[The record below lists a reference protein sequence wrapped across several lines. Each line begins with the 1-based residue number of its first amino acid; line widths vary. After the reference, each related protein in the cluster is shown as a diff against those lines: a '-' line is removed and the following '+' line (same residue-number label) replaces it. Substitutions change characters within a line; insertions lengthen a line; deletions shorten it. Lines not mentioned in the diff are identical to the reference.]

1 MIDIETEKFTAED
14 AIDSGLID
22 AVRRGETVIE
32 GSYIVGKDGIIEFR
46 QRNFTF
52 RDKSGNLRTGKFADT
67 GEMSAFCKFVYQG
80 NN

>member
-14 AIDSGLID
+14 AINAGLID
-22 AVRRGETVIE
+22 AVKNGETAIE

-52 RDKSGNLRTGKFADT
+52 KDKNGNLRTGKFDDA
-67 GEMSAFCKFVYQG
+67 GELLAFCQIIRRG
-80 NN
+80 DN